1 MVTHILGCLWI
12 FTGNISDFEEF
23 TDNQGNQYNVNWIT
37 KNGFDE
43 IRNFQLYTISFYYT
57 VTTIATVGYGDISG
71 TNSTEKYVSN
81 VLMVLGVIMFSLIST
96 AITTII

>member
-23 TDNQGNQYNVNWIT
+23 TDNQGNQYNVSWIT

-43 IRNFQLYTISFYYT
+43 IRNFQLYTISYHTLFAN
-57 VTTIATVGYGDISG
+57 IAEFR
-71 TNSTEKYVSN
+71 NH
-81 VLMVLGVIMFSLIST
+81 SLLIKT
-96 AITTII
+96 ALCLIITF